1 MHFLGLSVSLDDGT
15 IYDKL
20 QRDLYSG
27 FKTGIYCL
35 LSGYANSQESVET
48 GELIS
53 YGQLRGGRTFHRT
66 FRATVVNPLA
76 RIFQSNYSLL
86 GIAAMVLEGEELA
99 YGDFS
104 VRLYSLPLVPITI
117 ILTSKSSELP
127 ASTSFLF
134 DSSANNY
141 LSTEELV
148 ILGDLTLERLRDAS
162 RILQNRK
169 TEQEAEFRP

>member
-1 MHFLGLSVSLDDGT
+1 M
-15 IYDKL
+15 
-20 QRDLYSG
+20 
-27 FKTGIYCL
+27 
-35 LSGYANSQESVET
+35 
-48 GELIS
+48 IS
-53 YGQLRGGRTFHRT
+53 YGQLRGGRTFLRT

-76 RIFQSNYSLL
+76 RIFQSDYSLL
-86 GIAAMVLEGEELA
+86 GKATMILEGEELA
-99 YGDFS
+99 YGDYS

-117 ILTSKSSELP
+117 ILTGKTSELP

-162 RILQNRK
+162 RAVQNSK
-169 TEQEAEFRP
+169 TEKRADFGA